1 MTTFSIWYTDQL
13 LYIRTTWMIPGGAA
27 LREEDSS
34 FVEDEE
40 EEEEEIEEGIAEEE
54 RTTAMADPA
63 NLHVHPDAHHDEA
76 CRAGRYIRCR
86 ERLRW
91 TRSKWKAVTIRLFF
105 SR

>member
-1 MTTFSIWYTDQL
+1 
-13 LYIRTTWMIPGGAA
+13 MIPGGAA

-34 FVEDEE
+34 FVEEDE
-40 EEEEEIEEGIAEEE
+40 EEEEEIEEGIAQEE
-54 RTTAMADPA
+54 RTAAMADPA